1 MLFINIKFVSEKTGL
16 TKKAIKYYESEG
28 LIIPWKNNY
37 NNYREYTDQ
46 DVIRLNLIG
55 ALRCIDI
62 SISEIKCLLD
72 GNKDLKNIM
81 MDTLNK
87 INESISSL
95 QKSSLVISTI
105 MSKNLQNYSAI
116 GEQVKK
122 LRETLEFSVGE
133 KKGFISATLLRIFPG
148 NFGKLVVIIYEP
160 FLDICINSDEKKEV
174 WLKLVTYL
182 DDLNEVNENHP
193 AIKNIIN
200 MDTTQ
205 TEMEFKRGLKHD
217 TLKILNGDIISLKE
231 KRLETTILLYN
242 SLNENEELRKKMSE
256 SMVQSRYMLNDIGA
270 TTNTFEEYLEI
281 LNEDYK
287 RYKEVE
293 LEINNAV
300 DEEMRKKFGVTLK
313 EFFQNA
319 GNTHKYV

>member
-1 MLFINIKFVSEKTGL
+1 M
-16 TKKAIKYYESEG
+16 
-28 LIIPWKNNY
+28 
-37 NNYREYTDQ
+37 
-46 DVIRLNLIG
+46 
-55 ALRCIDI
+55 
-62 SISEIKCLLD
+62 
-72 GNKDLKNIM
+72 
-81 MDTLNK
+81 
-87 INESISSL
+87 
-95 QKSSLVISTI
+95 
-105 MSKNLQNYSAI
+105 
-116 GEQVKK
+116 
-122 LRETLEFSVGE
+122 
-133 KKGFISATLLRIFPG
+133 
-148 NFGKLVVIIYEP
+148 
-160 FLDICINSDEKKEV
+160 
-174 WLKLVTYL
+174 
-182 DDLNEVNENHP
+182 
-193 AIKNIIN
+193 
-200 MDTTQ
+200 
-205 TEMEFKRGLKHD
+205 
-217 TLKILNGDIISLKE
+217 KILNGDIISLKE